1 MHRPLQRNNATSTID
16 QASVRLVAHAKPSAE
31 IIAAFATDTTRGLNS
46 AEAATRLTKDGP
58 NALIVREGPSRF
70 ELAARQFA
78 SLLVWILLVAAGVSG
93 FVLGEYIDMA
103 VILAVVVLNAI
114 LGYVQEAKA
123 ENALAALR
131 ELTTQ
136 QARVLRDG
144 NESKILAADLVAGD
158 VIILEAGSAVPADAR
173 LVTTQTLSVNEASI
187 TGESFPSLKDAAPV
201 AADCG
206 LGDQHSMVFMGT
218 GVEKGRG
225 LAVVTATGMATEM
238 GHIASLLDQQDEQK
252 TPLQT
257 ELDRLGRILILIA
270 FVVALLVFILGLL
283 RGSDAESIFLLAVA
297 VAVAAIPEG
306 LSAVVTITLANG
318 VQTMAEKSAIIRRL
332 PAVEALGSTT
342 VICTDKTGT
351 LTKNEIRVEKL
362 ATERGVTSLSD
373 ATALGPIG
381 ARLSQIAALCNDAD
395 LVAAIGNDPTETAL
409 LLASESFGSSVVGIR
424 AEAPRIAEAPFDSDR
439 MSMSTLHNFNGAQL
453 LAVKGAPEV
462 VLGLCRQIEGLE
474 GPEPLR
480 DEHRNAMQ
488 HAIDD
493 FAADGYRTLAL
504 AYRSV
509 TPPQQLPNGDSSTL
523 EHDLVLIAITA
534 MRDEIRPDV
543 PPAVDLCH
551 RAGIQVV
558 LITGDHVATATAVAR
573 DTHILLDGQR
583 SLAGRELHSYSAS
596 RLASEV
602 GTIGVYARVNPSDKV
617 KVVKA
622 WQAQGELVAMTG
634 DGVNDAP
641 ALRAADIG
649 IAMGTGTD
657 VAKDASDMV
666 LTDDNFATIAAAV
679 AEGRRIYANLQK
691 VVYFLMSSNLSEIL
705 VILLAVVAFGHLGEP
720 LLATQILWINLI
732 TDGLP
737 VIALGLDDAD
747 EGLMDQPPIRERSF
761 IKAGFGRLIVSALIM
776 AAASIAALVYG
787 HYVREFEWERVQT
800 LVFTTLIVVQLGQAI
815 NLHAGHQTVFRPD
828 VLRGNR
834 LLVLGIAISL
844 GLQIAVVHLTPGQWL
859 FDTVSLDLI
868 DWTVILALFGLC
880 LVGLDLVKRFTP
892 HAVR

>member
-1 MHRPLQRNNATSTID
+1 MQRPLHRTNATSTI
-16 QASVRLVAHAKPSAE
+16 APARAPLVAHAKQASE
-31 IIAAFATDTTRGLNS
+31 IIATLSSDTSTGLS
-46 AEAATRLTKDGP
+46 SSEAEARLARYGP
-58 NALIVREGPSRF
+58 NALIVREGPTRIQ
-70 ELAARQFA
+70 LAFRQFA

-93 FVLGEYIDMA
+93 FVLGEYIDMS
-103 VILAVVVLNAI
+103 VILAVVVLNAV
-114 LGYVQEAKA
+114 LGYVQEARA

-131 ELTTQ
+131 ELTAQ
-136 QARVLRDG
+136 RARVLRDG
-144 NESKILAADLVAGD
+144 KEAEIHAADLVAGD

-173 LVTTQTLSVNEASI
+173 LVTAQMLSVNEASI
-187 TGESFPSLKDAAPV
+187 TGESFPSLKDAEPV
-201 AADCG
+201 AADSG

-225 LAVVTATGMATEM
+225 LAVVTAIGMGTEM
-238 GHIASLLDQQDEQK
+238 GNIASLLDQQDEQK
-252 TPLQT
+252 TPLQN
-257 ELDRLGRILILIA
+257 ELDKLGRILILIA
-270 FVVALLVFILGLL
+270 FVVAALVFVLGLL

-318 VQTMAEKSAIIRRL
+318 VQAMAEKSAIIRRL

-351 LTKNEIRVEKL
+351 LTKNEIRVEML
-362 ATERGVTSLSD
+362 ATERGVSPLTEV
-373 ATALGPIG
+373 TALGPIG
-381 ARLSQIAALCNDAD
+381 ARLSQVAALCNDAN

-409 LLASESFGSSVVGIR
+409 LLAAETFGSSVADIR
-424 AEAPRIAEAPFDSDR
+424 AEAPRIAEAPFDSER
-439 MSMSTLHNFNGAQL
+439 MSMSTLHSFNGSEL
-453 LAVKGAPEV
+453 LAMKGAPEV
-462 VLGLCRQIEGLE
+462 VLGLCTQIEGPA
-474 GPEPLR
+474 GPEPLLAGHL
-480 DEHRNAMQ
+480 EAM
-488 HAIDD
+488 HIAIDD
-493 FAADGYRTLAL
+493 FATDGYRTLAL

-509 TPPQQLPNGDSSTL
+509 PNPQPLPNGNSTAL
-523 EHDLVLIAITA
+523 EHDLVLVAITA
-534 MRDEIRPDV
+534 MRDEIRLDV

-551 RAGIQVV
+551 RAGINVV

-573 DTHILLDGQR
+573 DTHILNDGQR
-583 SLAGRELHSYSAS
+583 SLAGRELHTYSAND
-596 RLASEV
+596 LAREV
-602 GTIGVYARVNPSDKV
+602 GTIGVYARVDPSDKV

-705 VILLAVVAFGHLGEP
+705 VILLAVIAFGHLGEP

-747 EGLMDQPPIRERSF
+747 EGLMDQPPVRQRSF
-761 IKAGFGRLIVSALIM
+761 IKAGFGRLIVSAFIM
-776 AAASIAALVYG
+776 AAASLAALVYG
-787 HYVREFEWERVQT
+787 HYVRDFEWERVQT
-800 LVFTTLIVVQLGQAI
+800 LVFSTLIVVQLGQAI
-815 NLHAGHQTVFRPD
+815 NLHAGYQTVFRRD
-828 VLRGNR
+828 VLGGNR
-834 LLVLGIAISL
+834 LLVIGIAVSL
-844 GLQIAVVHLTPGQWL
+844 GLQIAVVHLRPGQWL
-859 FDTVSLDLI
+859 FDTVSLDLV
-868 DWTVILALFGLC
+868 DWTVILGLFGLC
-880 LVGLDLVKRFTP
+880 LVGLDLVKRLTP
-892 HAVR
+892 VAVR